1 MRVFHFLNKK
11 YGFKDIR
18 ERRIKVATIMELNA
32 VLEFLSF
39 NLSNHNLRL
48 AMSKTSCDTIIM
60 GNLVLKLTNERSR
73 GVYICM

>member
-32 VLEFLSF
+32 SLEF
-39 NLSNHNLRL
+39 
-48 AMSKTSCDTIIM
+48 
-60 GNLVLKLTNERSR
+60 
-73 GVYICM
+73 